1 MRSSEGELRVES
13 QEPARLEFEQVTVS
27 YNDHPALSDL
37 TFQVPHGA
45 HVAVVGPNGSGKST
59 LFKALVGLLPIRSGR
74 ILIHGQPLGDHKD
87 CVAYVPQREEVDWR
101 FPVTVEDVVLMG
113 RFGRLGWLKPPTQ
126 QDRAVVRRSLAQMG
140 ISRLAP
146 RPISELSG
154 GQQQRVF
161 MARAL
166 AQEPH
171 ILLMDEPFTGVDIA
185 TQDATLELLSQLKE
199 QQVTIIVS
207 THDLSLATGHF
218 DQVLL
223 LNHRLIAYGP
233 PAQVITTQA
242 LSEAFGGRILIL
254 PGGGVVVDDCCRP
267 EETGSGE
274 VVAKR
279 I

>member
-1 MRSSEGELRVES
+1 
-13 QEPARLEFEQVTVS
+13 
-27 YNDHPALSDL
+27 
-37 TFQVPHGA
+37 
-45 HVAVVGPNGSGKST
+45 
-59 LFKALVGLLPIRSGR
+59 
-74 ILIHGQPLGDHKD
+74 
-87 CVAYVPQREEVDWR
+87 
-101 FPVTVEDVVLMG
+101 
-113 RFGRLGWLKPPTQ
+113 
-126 QDRAVVRRSLAQMG
+126 
-140 ISRLAP
+140 
-146 RPISELSG
+146 
-154 GQQQRVF
+154 
-161 MARAL
+161 
-166 AQEPH
+166 
-171 ILLMDEPFTGVDIA
+171 VDIA

-254 PGGGVVVDDCCRP
+254 PGGVVVVDDCCRP